1 MGFRKTILNLFLYDF
16 LLEPRTHTFLFYK
29 AFSLSSCMFAHKQK
43 LFNVFLKFPS
53 SKCFAVR
60 SAILLCTWSID
71 EIVLPFVENFHIFIK
86 TWDVPAL
93 FVGYECVSEL
103 RNVTLKN
110 SVFFFFLAEL
120 RECKSFHWCFL
131 VEKLLFDKLDVKYKR
146 NPDILFKFVWRRIQ
160 SNFTKMKIVFVCE
173 NLKSCAASVLPNAS
187 VLFGLLL
194 LVQKYPV
201 TPFQDSVLSPGATWK
216 IRKVVFTHILQTV
229 QTTLQS
235 FSLNPN

>member
-1 MGFRKTILNLFLYDF
+1 MVTTIVSLKCCMGFRKTILNLFLYDF

-29 AFSLSSCMFAHKQK
+29 AFILSSCMFAHKQK

-110 SVFFFFLAEL
+110 SVFFFFG
-120 RECKSFHWCFL
+120 R
-131 VEKLLFDKLDVKYKR
+131 VKGK
-146 NPDILFKFVWRRIQ
+146 Q
-160 SNFTKMKIVFVCE
+160 E
-173 NLKSCAASVLPNAS
+173 
-187 VLFGLLL
+187 
-194 LVQKYPV
+194 
-201 TPFQDSVLSPGATWK
+201 
-216 IRKVVFTHILQTV
+216 
-229 QTTLQS
+229 
-235 FSLNPN
+235 FSLMFLSWETTVW